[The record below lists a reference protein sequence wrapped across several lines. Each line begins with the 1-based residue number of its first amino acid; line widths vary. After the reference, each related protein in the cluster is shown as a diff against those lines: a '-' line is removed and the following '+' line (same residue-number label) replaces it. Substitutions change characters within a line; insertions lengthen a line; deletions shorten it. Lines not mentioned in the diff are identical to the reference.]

1 LSAASECVSQA
12 IVGLKVSQKG
22 AAMSENHSA
31 PERGQQSVGFF
42 LTAAQEALSAGQAR
56 LAIHLYC
63 VAFELDSG
71 QRDEA
76 SPPVIDGMRVAWNLA
91 CDLGDRSTAESL
103 LNELEP
109 YNTDEQNARDALRL
123 QGLALGQLE
132 EIGLA
137 LGSPEGRTEALPQNT
152 LGSEHS
158 SIMQSLI
165 RSADA
170 AAANKP
176 ATQNEKANPAAQPAD
191 AQPEAVDVRASL
203 SQFLEA
209 VFDSGSQSRTEAE
222 EPEKEWSLD
231 YDHLVGYANVLE
243 RMREFG
249 FFGSIDTTHREFADA
264 MAAVHGVYPL
274 ALSKPFIFIG
284 PSPSDVA
291 FFAQATANEIGHP
304 LLHIRVELD
313 DNGNGSIRMAGA
325 IRHRLFGS
333 SSDYL
338 DMQTPCTVLL
348 EGLDKLQTLFANDQ
362 RSSMREFHY
371 GYQSDQPMRR
381 SVRTDFGAY
390 LGELVNRPGVFLIAT
405 ASDDGPEDEFYLD
418 DMLADIIGPYVL
430 VAVDE
435 PDLAER
441 QEIFEYLQAEHSS
454 LAGLDIQALAKISQ
468 KLSRFSLFAAV
479 QSALEDAYRNSLR
492 TGLYVPV
499 SQLSLLTELGVSYP
513 FTDTAEYRQIEEA
526 AAEAWRREIE
536 DDQNQS
542 PLF

>member
-1 LSAASECVSQA
+1 
-12 IVGLKVSQKG
+12 
-22 AAMSENHSA
+22 MSENHSA
-31 PERGQQSVGFF
+31 PEKGQQSVGFF

-71 QRDEA
+71 QQAVA
-76 SPPVIDGMRVAWNLA
+76 SAPVIDGMRVAWNLA

-137 LGSPEGRTEALPQNT
+137 LGGSEARTEPLPQNPI
-152 LGSEHS
+152 GSEHG
-158 SIMQSLI
+158 SIMKSLI
-165 RSADA
+165 RSADS
-170 AAANKP
+170 AAANKQ
-176 ATQNEKANPAAQPAD
+176 AVQNEKSSSSAQSSD
-191 AQPEAVDVRASL
+191 SQPEAVDVRASL

-209 VFDSGSQSRTEAE
+209 VFDGGSQSKPEPDEAG
-222 EPEKEWSLD
+222 KEWSLD

-249 FFGSIDTTHREFADA
+249 FFASIDTGRREFAEA

-313 DNGNGSIRMAGA
+313 ENGNGSIRMAGA
-325 IRHRLFGS
+325 IRHRLFGGGG
-333 SSDYL
+333 DYM

-348 EGLDKLQTLFANDQ
+348 EGLDRLQTIFANDQ

-405 ASDDGPEDEFYLD
+405 ASNDGPDQTFYLD
-418 DMLADIIGPYVL
+418 DLLADIIGPYAL

-441 QEIFEYLQAEHSS
+441 QEIFEYLQSEHSS
-454 LAGLDIQALAKISQ
+454 LVGLDVNALAKISQ

-479 QSALEDAYRNSLR
+479 QSALEDAFRSSLR
-492 TGLYVPV
+492 TGTYVPV
-499 SQLSLLTELGVSYP
+499 SQLALLTELGVSYP
-513 FTDTAEYRQIEEA
+513 FTDSMEYRLVEEA